1 MQQASAML
9 LDDEHAKVR
18 PNLWHQCGRIRCL
31 KTDVDLSDSLP
42 AHVQLHAEQQTCN
55 AA

>member
-18 PNLWHQCGRIRCL
+18 PDVWHQCGRIKL
-31 KTDVDLSDSLP
+31 MDLSDSLP
-42 AHVQLHAEQQTCN
+42 AHVQLHAEQHTCK